1 MKQEEFDEN
10 VRRLEDATPT
20 RDGVD
25 KEEIKRKLYD
35 KLIPSGWGNK
45 LKGFLLSQDFD
56 LVLNRLIQDKNE
68 GKRFV
73 PGVKHMFRA
82 FEECPYDKTRVVI
95 IGQDPYP
102 YIGVPDGLAFSCGF
116 TNKVQPSLNY
126 IFKDIED
133 TVYPGQKYE
142 REPNLVRWASQGVL
156 LLNTAFTVNEKKPG
170 THYLLWRPFL
180 VYVLDSIIW
189 NPDKIDTVFV
199 FMGNKAKEYSDLI
212 PDNFHK
218 LECSHPASA
227 AHNQLESWDSGKI
240 FNRINSSITGDKIIW

>member
-1 MKQEEFDEN
+1 MKEEFDEGA
-10 VRRLEDATPT
+10 RRLQDAIASK
-20 RDGVD
+20 DGVD
-25 KEEIKRKLYD
+25 IEEIKRKLYE
-35 KLIPSGWGNK
+35 KLVPSGWGNK
-45 LKGFLLSQDFD
+45 LKGFILSQEFD
-56 LVLNRLIQDKNE
+56 TILNRLIQDKTE

-102 YIGVPDGLAFSCGF
+102 YIGVPDGLAFSCSF
-116 TNKVQPSLNY
+116 TMKPQPSLSY
-126 IFKDIED
+126 IFKDIEE
-133 TVYPGQKYE
+133 TVYAGRNYE
-142 REPNLVRWASQGVL
+142 KDPDLVRWAKQGVL

-189 NPDKIDTVFV
+189 NPDMVNTVFV

-227 AHNQLESWDSGKI
+227 AHNQQERWDSGKI
-240 FNRINSSITGDKIIW
+240 FTRINSCVNGDEIIW